1 MLLHRSVPLSFCSPY
16 QQLSPAPELRPFGGV
31 CCGSVQISL
40 AIIQSHTC
48 KVNLSATFHDAGV
61 LHFVQTGTDMV
72 SGGKEYRNK
81 HSWYAPG
88 GLFVPVPSVVSLSGS
103 DRIKSLNWMDPMRP
117 SLARCRYLYLS
128 SNDYPRLFLLKHLS
142 YIKASRVALM
152 SKNDDAWTRTSA
164 RWRECFEVK

>member
-1 MLLHRSVPLSFCSPY
+1 MLVSCYPAFVPEAGSCRCIALSLCSPY
-16 QQLSPAPELRPFGGV
+16 QQWSPASELRPFGGV

-88 GLFVPVPSVVSLSGS
+88 GLFVPVSSEVMSLSGS
-103 DRIKSLNWMDPMRP
+103 DRINSLNWNDPMRR
-117 SLARCRYLYLS
+117 SLQVPVS
-128 SNDYPRLFLLKHLS
+128 EFQ
-142 YIKASRVALM
+142 
-152 SKNDDAWTRTSA
+152 
-164 RWRECFEVK
+164 